1 MRAMKPTESRYPRAR
16 IDTLFDGIFAV
27 SMTLLVLDI
36 RLPPDFE
43 PSGNAQLLSGLLALW
58 PKLMPYLL
66 SFYVL
71 GARWLQSVQIRT
83 SVEFYS
89 QAYIRWWLLYL
100 LLITCVP
107 FTTIVVGRYA
117 SLAPAVW
124 LYAGN
129 TALIALV
136 SWRLLSLTPE
146 LESVSHRRART
157 IALAVLLASALLC
170 IGWSFWNPEYS
181 LFGLLLNGAT
191 PAIKR
196 RLVKSSGE

>member
-1 MRAMKPTESRYPRAR
+1 MNPTESRYPRAR
-16 IDTLFDGIFAV
+16 VDTLFDGIFAV

-43 PSGNAQLLSGLLALW
+43 PSANSQLLAGLLALW
-58 PKLMPYLL
+58 PKFMPYLL

-83 SVEFYS
+83 RVEFYS

-136 SWRLLSLTPE
+136 AWRLLSLTPE
-146 LESVSHRRART
+146 LESGHRRART
-157 IALAVLLASALLC
+157 VALLVLLASALIC
-170 IGWSFWNPEYS
+170 IALSFWNPAYS
-181 LFGLLLNGAT
+181 LFGLLVNGAS
-191 PAIKR
+191 PWFKR
-196 RLVKSSGE
+196 RLTRPE

>member
-1 MRAMKPTESRYPRAR
+1 MKPIETRYPRGR
-16 IDTLFDGIFAV
+16 IDALFDGIFAV

-36 RLPPDFE
+36 RLPQGFAPTN
-43 PSGNAQLLSGLLALW
+43 NAQLLSGLLALW

-71 GARWLQSVQIRT
+71 GARWLQAVQIRT
-83 SVEFYS
+83 SIEFYS
-89 QAYIRWWLLYL
+89 HAYIRWWLLYL

-107 FTTIVVGRYA
+107 FTTIVVGTYA

-146 LESVSHRRART
+146 LESPEHRHIRKV
-157 IALAVLLASALLC
+157 ALSVLLASALLC
-170 IGWSFWNPEYS
+170 ILWSFWDPEYS
-181 LFGLLLNGAT
+181 LLGLLLNGTT
-191 PAIKR
+191 P
-196 RLVKSSGE
+196 LVKRHIARLSIG